1 MNSNEKMQMP
11 DIPDDGNW
19 ELWII
24 RVVLAVLGT
33 MVTTIVFLAR
43 FIQGQY
49 QTTIESL
56 IKRVDFLE
64 TKSEKLHVESMKC
77 IEDRAVLSHRIEQ
90 LERSK

>member
-1 MNSNEKMQMP
+1 MNSNENSTMP

-24 RVVLAVLGT
+24 RVVLAILGT

-64 TKSEKLHVESMKC
+64 AKSEKLHVESMKC